1 MKKTYK
7 LFYLNKLKRK
17 IIFLIILILLNYIFF
32 YLYNLFAITNR
43 YQKVYILNQD
53 IKEGQ
58 NIKDEYFDIEYVKN
72 NNFHF
77 NNKNEEYVF
86 KCDFKKKV
94 QILNDTLVI
103 NKENYKVKKEY
114 INIKLNENLNYNIKK
129 GDIVNIYYTSKDK
142 SKLILENIEII
153 NSYNKEGIES
163 NKNITQILIGIKS
176 DDVSI
181 INSLKEGGLFDIS
194 IVKK

>member
-86 KCDFKKKV
+86 KCDLKKG

-176 DDVSI
+176 DDVRI
-181 INSLKEGGLFDIS
+181 INSLKEGGLFDIA

>member
-1 MKKTYK
+1 MEMYYGKKLRKVNQSINREKNGLNPYTDEEIERFNDQ
-7 LFYLNKLKRK
+7 LQFYN
-17 IIFLIILILLNYIFF
+17 
-32 YLYNLFAITNR
+32 
-43 YQKVYILNQD
+43 
-53 IKEGQ
+53 
-58 NIKDEYFDIEYVKN
+58 DE
-72 NNFHF
+72 
-77 NNKNEEYVF
+77 
-86 KCDFKKKV
+86 
-94 QILNDTLVI
+94 
-103 NKENYKVKKEY
+103 ENYKVKKEY

-163 NKNITQILIGIKS
+163 NKNITQILIGING

>member
-58 NIKDEYFDIEYVKN
+58 NIKEEYFDIEYVKN

-86 KCDFKKKV
+86 KCDLKKG

>member
-43 YQKVYILNQD
+43 YQKIYILNQD

-58 NIKDEYFDIEYVKN
+58 NIKEEYFDIEYVKN

-86 KCDFKKKV
+86 KCDLKKG

>member
-17 IIFLIILILLNYIFF
+17 IIFLIILIFLNYIFF

-86 KCDFKKKV
+86 KCDLKKG

>member
-43 YQKVYILNQD
+43 YQKIYILNQD

-86 KCDFKKKV
+86 KCDLKKG

>member
-86 KCDFKKKV
+86 KCDLKKG

-142 SKLILENIEII
+142 SNLILENIEII

>member
-1 MKKTYK
+1 M
-7 LFYLNKLKRK
+7 
-17 IIFLIILILLNYIFF
+17 
-32 YLYNLFAITNR
+32 
-43 YQKVYILNQD
+43 
-53 IKEGQ
+53 
-58 NIKDEYFDIEYVKN
+58 
-72 NNFHF
+72 
-77 NNKNEEYVF
+77 
-86 KCDFKKKV
+86 
-94 QILNDTLVI
+94 
-103 NKENYKVKKEY
+103 KKEY

>member
-17 IIFLIILILLNYIFF
+17 IIFLIILIFLNYIFF

-43 YQKVYILNQD
+43 YQKVYILNED

-86 KCDFKKKV
+86 KCDLKKG

-163 NKNITQILIGIKS
+163 NKNITQILIGING

>member
-17 IIFLIILILLNYIFF
+17 IIFLIILIFLNYIFF

-43 YQKVYILNQD
+43 DKKVYILNQD

-86 KCDFKKKV
+86 KCDLKKG

>member
-17 IIFLIILILLNYIFF
+17 IIFLIILIFLNYIFF

-86 KCDFKKKV
+86 KCDLKKG

-103 NKENYKVKKEY
+103 NKENYKVKREY

>member
-86 KCDFKKKV
+86 KCDLKKG

-163 NKNITQILIGIKS
+163 NKNITQILIGING

-181 INSLKEGGLFDIS
+181 INSLKEGGLFDTS

>member
-17 IIFLIILILLNYIFF
+17 IIFLIILIFLNYIFF

-86 KCDFKKKV
+86 KCDLKKG

-142 SKLILENIEII
+142 SKLIHKNIEII

>member
-17 IIFLIILILLNYIFF
+17 IIFLIILIFLNYIFF

-86 KCDFKKKV
+86 KCDLKKG

-142 SKLILENIEII
+142 SNLILENIEII

-163 NKNITQILIGIKS
+163 NKNITQILIGING

>member
-7 LFYLNKLKRK
+7 LFYLNKLKKK

-86 KCDFKKKV
+86 KCDLKKG

>member
-17 IIFLIILILLNYIFF
+17 IIFLIILIILNYIFF

-43 YQKVYILNQD
+43 YQKIYILNQD

-86 KCDFKKKV
+86 KCDLKKG

>member
-17 IIFLIILILLNYIFF
+17 IIFLIILIFLNYIFF

-86 KCDFKKKV
+86 KCDLKKG

-103 NKENYKVKKEY
+103 NKENYKVKREY

-142 SKLILENIEII
+142 SNLILENIEII

>member
-17 IIFLIILILLNYIFF
+17 IIFLIILIFLNYIFF

-86 KCDFKKKV
+86 KCDLKKG

-114 INIKLNENLNYNIKK
+114 INIKLNENIKYNIKK

>member
-32 YLYNLFAITNR
+32 FLYNLFAITNR

-86 KCDFKKKV
+86 KCDLKKG

>member
-86 KCDFKKKV
+86 KCDLKKG

>member
-17 IIFLIILILLNYIFF
+17 IIFLIILIFLNYIFF

-86 KCDFKKKV
+86 KCDLKKG

-163 NKNITQILIGIKS
+163 NKNITQILIGING

>member
-43 YQKVYILNQD
+43 YQKIYILNQD

-77 NNKNEEYVF
+77 NNKNEEYIF
-86 KCDFKKKV
+86 KCDLKKG

>member
-58 NIKDEYFDIEYVKN
+58 NIKEEYFDIEYVKN

-86 KCDFKKKV
+86 KCDLKKG

-142 SKLILENIEII
+142 SNLILENIEII

-163 NKNITQILIGIKS
+163 NKNITQILIGING

>member
-17 IIFLIILILLNYIFF
+17 IIFLIILIFLNYIFF

-86 KCDFKKKV
+86 KCDLKKG

-103 NKENYKVKKEY
+103 NKENYKVKREY

-163 NKNITQILIGIKS
+163 NKNITQILIGING